1 MTTTIAD
8 TRALEADLRR
18 QVKGEVRFDAYS
30 RVMYS
35 TDASIY
41 QMEPL
46 GVVIPRRAVSRICG
60 RSGTATHG
68 RRDPRLPTN
77 SA

>member
-35 TDASIY
+35 TDASI
-41 QMEPL
+41 
-46 GVVIPRRAVSRICG
+46 
-60 RSGTATHG
+60 
-68 RRDPRLPTN
+68 
-77 SA
+77 